1 MNGEEQKQKVLLA
14 SAKSDEAIVYY
25 NAFMPPIEVRLLDG
39 TRLLVPYDKLDD
51 RLEELRLERRERRKH
66 A

>member
-1 MNGEEQKQKVLLA
+1 MNEVDKVRVLLD
-14 SAKSDEAIVYY
+14 SAKSDASIVYY

-39 TRLLVPYDKLDD
+39 TRLLIPYDKMDD

>member
-1 MNGEEQKQKVLLA
+1 MNSEDKVRLPLG
-14 SAKSDEAIVYY
+14 SAKGDDNIIYINS
-25 NAFMPPIEVRLLDG
+25 FMPPIEVRLLDG